1 MVSPLPLSIESYL
14 VEAGLTPVEL
24 LIIKRL
30 LDEDALTV
38 REIASKSGKSIGS
51 VDQALKRL
59 LQKNIVRKAMLNEQ
73 PRYFISSIDSMMKWI
88 EKERMEKKKEEHKR
102 DADFARYLAQ
112 IKEEKG
118 KPELEYY
125 STMEGIHMA
134 YTRLLETGSEILT
147 YTTITPESV
156 LMTPFGHSFT
166 EQRRFKKVMQRF
178 IVPDTCEAR
187 KFQSRDYLEFR
198 KTILI
203 PPHEFQYESE
213 ESISGDYVLSVNS
226 EKSEATFAK
235 HSKLAQGLRSAF
247 EALWAKQHAQ
257 DQVPTT
263 VVIPLQQRLRQAL
276 REFFW
281 SRRSVVIFS
290 IFAVIS
296 LILTAYLWSINRE
309 VNLKQLQ
316 EKVLA
321 IASTGALQ
329 FDVNDIEKIW
339 TKEDINKPEYARL
352 IAKLNL
358 IKRSN
363 SDTKYAY
370 IMRKT
375 DDDTKMAFVADAE
388 SLYPNQK
395 KDFNGDGV
403 IDDADAL
410 VYPGELYDD
419 TVLPKIQDAY
429 NAPFTNIGTDQWG
442 TFISAHAPI
451 RSSNGKAV
459 AVLGIDVD
467 IKTLD
472 ALSAKTFTPLYF
484 VLLFFF
490 ILVLVRFILSNQL
503 LIHEILTTCVHR
515 KKILAGFV
523 SVLILFISSYL
534 VMSHNN
540 RQKLMIEQ
548 TGKRLQAIATL
559 AALDVNPDDLAQLHV
574 KEDMKKVAYQRVFKL
589 LNDIRERNPEIVYA
603 YIYRTLEMPN
613 KYEFIADADSNWNLP
628 AYMKKDIF
636 DLKPYSSENENVWPG
651 FIYDDSRFH
660 TVTEALKERT
670 YGRTSDQ
677 WGNFLSGFAPVY
689 DFHGNIV
696 GILGLD
702 LPLENI
708 SKFQ

>member
-263 VVIPLQQRLRQAL
+263 VVIPLQQRLMLAL

-281 SRRSVVIFS
+281 SRRSVVILSVIGLISSMLTFALYKGHHNANFRHMQQEVLS
-290 IFAVIS
+290 IA
-296 LILTAYLWSINRE
+296 A
-309 VNLKQLQ
+309 
-316 EKVLA
+316 
-321 IASTGALQ
+321 TGAPL
-329 FDVNDIEKIW
+329 FS
-339 TKEDINKPEYARL
+339 TSDINSLQKQVDWRRPEW
-352 IAKLNL
+352 
-358 IKRSN
+358 KRVVN
-363 SDTKYAY
+363 QLTTVRNQNDKIFFAY
-370 IMRKT
+370 IIRKQKNNP
-375 DDDTKMAFVADAE
+375 DLMEFVADSHSINPYANTDSDPTNNVDVNHNGKYDSQDILQWPGQPYETAPMDAFRAYHE
-388 SLYPNQK
+388 SFATSEFY
-395 KDFNGDGV
+395 
-403 IDDADAL
+403 
-410 VYPGELYDD
+410 E
-419 TVLPKIQDAY
+419 
-429 NAPFTNIGTDQWG
+429 DQWG
-442 TFISAHAPI
+442 KFVTGYAPI
-451 RSSNGKAV
+451 VDKAGKTV
-459 AVLGIDVD
+459 AVLAVDMEASKLDV
-467 IKTLD
+467 LD
-472 ALSAKTFTPLYF
+472 AESFSIPFVVIGLS
-484 VLLFFF
+484 VLLASIWFTAENWLLLKE
-490 ILVLVRFILSNQL
+490 INYLIRKNVRQIF
-503 LIHEILTTCVHR
+503 LIHT
-515 KKILAGFV
+515 
-523 SVLILFISSYL
+523 
-534 VMSHNN
+534 
-540 RQKLMIEQ
+540 
-548 TGKRLQAIATL
+548 KR
-559 AALDVNPDDLAQLHV
+559 H
-574 KEDMKKVAYQRVFKL
+574 
-589 LNDIRERNPEIVYA
+589 PE
-603 YIYRTLEMPN
+603 L
-613 KYEFIADADSNWNLP
+613 
-628 AYMKKDIF
+628 
-636 DLKPYSSENENVWPG
+636 
-651 FIYDDSRFH
+651 
-660 TVTEALKERT
+660 
-670 YGRTSDQ
+670 
-677 WGNFLSGFAPVY
+677 
-689 DFHGNIV
+689 
-696 GILGLD
+696 
-702 LPLENI
+702 
-708 SKFQ
+708 